1 MPSADGKGRSLLDIL
16 TGRNQK
22 DMRPL
27 EFQYHNP
34 LEAKV
39 GCTVCFDH
47 EEEIRGIN
55 FVIEKISVY
64 KTEIGRETFFHT
76 DYHLKGTSLDTDGYV
91 RLWLRLIPD
100 DNVTNKLG
108 HRIQLLQLYEEMQW
122 DEDLYNMLCENG
134 DYNPDYDDEG
144 TRSFKVNYD
153 DEGNELEHP
162 RMYWRIG
169 TEMPQQDLD
178 PYHAKLT
185 VLSDVDG
192 DGTIEDHELEHFP
205 VTYWEFS
212 RMTDNP
218 ETEEKFEEFL
228 TVDMDDGTRFFRFLR
243 GTNVLPFQVTVI

>member
-1 MPSADGKGRSLLDIL
+1 MSSADGRGRTLFEIL
-16 TGRNQK
+16 TGRNKK

-47 EEEIRGIN
+47 EPEIRNIN

-64 KTEIGRETFFHT
+64 KTEVNGQTFYHT

-100 DNVTNKLG
+100 ENVVNGLG

-122 DEDLYNMLCENG
+122 DEGLYNMLLENG
-134 DYNPDYDDEG
+134 DYDPNYDSEG
-144 TRSFKVNYD
+144 ERSFKVNYD

-162 RMYWRIG
+162 RQYWRIG
-169 TEMPQQDLD
+169 TENGPDLD
-178 PYHAKLT
+178 PYHAKVT
-185 VLSDVDG
+185 VLRDVDG
-192 DGTIEDHELEHFP
+192 DGTIEDDELEHYP

-212 RMTDNP
+212 RLTDDAD
-218 ETEEKFEEFL
+218 TEQEITEFL
-228 TVDMDDGTRFFRFLR
+228 TIDMDDGTRFFTFLR
-243 GTNVLPFQVTVI
+243 GTEVEPFQVTVV